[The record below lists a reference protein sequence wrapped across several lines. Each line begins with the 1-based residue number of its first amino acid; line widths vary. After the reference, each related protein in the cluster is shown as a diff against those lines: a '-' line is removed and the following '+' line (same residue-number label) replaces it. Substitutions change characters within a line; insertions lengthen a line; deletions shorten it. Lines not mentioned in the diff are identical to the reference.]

1 MTETYDIAGYCRIS
15 VDEEMD
21 RDNTSIENQKA
32 IIEDYV
38 KQKFPGS
45 TLTFYEDRDRSGYTF
60 EKREGYQKMRPL
72 LMGHKYDILI
82 VKDFSRFSR
91 RNSRGL
97 VELEDLRDNGVR
109 IISIGDN
116 VDFPTF
122 DDWTVIQFRFMMN
135 EMPVTDTSKKVK
147 SVIDRRQNDGKWIC
161 AVPYGY
167 IITNTKNMTI
177 AIDPPAAQVVQTI
190 FTRYNEGWGYKK
202 IANYLTEQKIPT
214 PRMHEKMRREANGEE
229 TKIQARQE
237 WSIVTIQGI
246 LENDFYIG
254 TLRQGKYTRK
264 RINGP
269 EIKKDELDH
278 IVFEN
283 HHEAIIDK
291 QTFAMAQEQRKKRTR
306 SNYRGIKK
314 YDNVYSGFL
323 YCGDCGSPMFSMSRS
338 DLKPAYLCGTY
349 HKRGRKGCTSHH
361 IRVDLLDGILKEYI
375 LKIKENSEGIL
386 ERLNASLKAE
396 KAAVQTNAETA
407 SHIQKQIDD
416 ALAELKATKRQ
427 RIRDIMKH
435 PEKEAILEETY
446 DEMEGELEEKISAL
460 KAQAELN
467 ENQKNNM
474 IRINRIT
481 KTALDVFDE
490 ILQKEKL
497 DKVDLDFLIDR
508 ITVYENRIEIKLKA
522 DIEAILNTE
531 GVFVLHE
538 PKGENAANFD
548 CGIIDIAASRIV
560 HQVRNRRDKVYDV
573 NVISDGDPLEIFTD
587 REGEIILKK
596 YSPIG
601 ELGAF
606 AKEYAESLAQ
616 TAGHVTCIVDKD
628 RIIAVSGGA
637 KKEFLEKRISPE
649 MEECINKRTPFAAE
663 AGDGQFVPVLH
674 DGDGSEY
681 PYQLMV
687 PIIAEGDALG
697 AVLFLSKEQ
706 KMGEVEGKLA
716 QTAAGFLGKQMES

>member
-446 DEMEGELEEKISAL
+446 DEMEAELEEKISAL

-538 PKGENAANFD
+538 PKGENAVNFD

-560 HQVRNRRDKVYDV
+560 HQVRNRKDKVYDV
-573 NVISDGDPLEIFTD
+573 NIISDGDPLEIFTD

-637 KKEFLEKRISPE
+637 KKDFLEKRISPE

>member
-167 IITNTKNMTI
+167 IITNTKSMTI

-375 LKIKENSEGIL
+375 LKIKENSKGIL

-446 DEMEGELEEKISAL
+446 DEMEAELEEKISAL

-538 PKGENAANFD
+538 QKGETAANFD
-548 CGIIDIAASRIV
+548 CGIIDIAASRVV
-560 HQVRNRRDKVYDV
+560 HQVRNRKDKVYDV

-716 QTAAGFLGKQMES
+716 QSAAGFLGKQMES

>member
-177 AIDPPAAQVVQTI
+177 AIDLPAAQVVQTI

-386 ERLNASLKAE
+386 ERLNASLQAE
-396 KAAVQTNAETA
+396 KAAVQTNEETA
-407 SHIQKQIDD
+407 SNIQKQIDD

-446 DEMEGELEEKISAL
+446 DEMEAELEEKISAL

-467 ENQKNNM
+467 ENKKNNM

-490 ILQKEKL
+490 ILKKEKL

-538 PKGENAANFD
+538 QKGETAVNFD
-548 CGIIDIAASRIV
+548 CGIIDIATSRIV
-560 HQVRNRRDKVYDV
+560 HQVRNRKDKVYDV

-637 KKEFLEKRISPE
+637 KKDFLEKRISPE

>member
-72 LMGHKYDILI
+72 LMGHQYDILI

-167 IITNTKNMTI
+167 IITNTKSMTI

-560 HQVRNRRDKVYDV
+560 HQVRNRKDKVYDV

-637 KKEFLEKRISPE
+637 KKDFLEKRISPE